1 MNSVNVS
8 GRLGKDP
15 EVRSTQ
21 GGSTIMSFS
30 LAVSDRRKNG
40 QTGKWEE
47 ITHWLDC
54 VVFGKR
60 AESLAKILRK
70 GSYVMVTGRLSQS
83 KWEDKQGNKRSKV
96 EVVVSDVDLP
106 PRTQDQSQG
115 GYQQHPNNYTNQGQY
130 GPQNGSQGF
139 SGGYQHGYQQPT
151 MDVYSSDMP
160 FSYPTLG

>member
-30 LAVSDRRKNG
+30 LAVSERRKNG
-40 QTGKWEE
+40 QTGTWEE
-47 ITHWLDC
+47 VTHWIDC

-83 KWEDKQGNKRSKV
+83 KWEDKSGNKRSKV
-96 EVVVSDVDLP
+96 EMVVSDVDLP
-106 PRTQDQSQG
+106 PRTQEQSQG
-115 GYQQHPNNYTNQGQY
+115 GYDQQPNNYTNQGQY
-130 GPQNGSQGF
+130 GPQNGPQQPT
-139 SGGYQHGYQQPT
+139 GGYQQQGYQEP
-151 MDVYSSDMP
+151 DLFDEDLP
-160 FSYPTLG
+160 F